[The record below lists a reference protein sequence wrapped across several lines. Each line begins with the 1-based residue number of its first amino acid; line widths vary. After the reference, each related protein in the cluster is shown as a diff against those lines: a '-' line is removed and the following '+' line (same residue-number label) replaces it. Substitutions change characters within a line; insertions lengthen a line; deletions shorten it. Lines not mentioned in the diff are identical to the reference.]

1 MSEKTRFLVIDD
13 HPIIAEAIN
22 LFLQNNM
29 QNMEL
34 DRAEGGKEGI
44 ALLKKNKYD
53 LIILDVNLPD
63 YNVLSLIPNVFKF
76 DREAKILIFTMSPEN
91 IMARRLF
98 SMNVS
103 GFLSKSVPNEEILR
117 AIKVILNGGKYISND
132 FSNSVITDFLS
143 GNKHANP
150 FEELSDR
157 EYQIMMEL
165 LDGRTVREIS
175 EKLHLHGSSVSTYRQ
190 RIFDKVGVANNLE
203 LFKKAQL
210 FGIAE

>member
-63 YNVLSLIPNVFKF
+63 YNVLSLIPNIFKF
-76 DREAKILIFTMSPEN
+76 DREAKILMFTMSPEN

-143 GNKHANP
+143 GNKNANP

-165 LDGRTVREIS
+165 LEGRTVREIS

-190 RIFDKVGVANNLE
+190 RIFEKVGVANNLE
-203 LFKKAQL
+203 LYKKAQL
-210 FGIAE
+210 FGMAE